1 MTVYLDAC
9 AINRLSDDQTQ
20 PRIRAEAEAVQE
32 VLSFI
37 LKGQIEWKASKFIE
51 AEILRNPNLLKRTD
65 ALELLSH
72 AGPLPAPTEKTIL
85 RGDFLAQLG
94 YGVFDALH
102 LAQSEEMQVDAL
114 LTTDD
119 RFIGKARRGVGSPTI
134 QVVNPVDWVREVRE
148 WLRQKQ

>member
-1 MTVYLDAC
+1 VKVYLDAC

-20 PRIRAEAEAVQE
+20 LRIRAEAEAVQE

-37 LKGQIEWKASKFIE
+37 LKGQIQWSASRFLE
-51 AEILRNPNLLKRTD
+51 AEILRNPNLIKRSD

-72 AGPLPAPTEKTIL
+72 AGPLPQPTDQVVQ
-85 RGDFLAQLG
+85 RGNFLAKLG

-119 RFIGKARRGVGSPTI
+119 RFIKKAGRGVGNPAI
-134 QVVNPVDWVREVRE
+134 QVVNPVDWIKEVHE
-148 WLRQKQ
+148 WLRRKQ